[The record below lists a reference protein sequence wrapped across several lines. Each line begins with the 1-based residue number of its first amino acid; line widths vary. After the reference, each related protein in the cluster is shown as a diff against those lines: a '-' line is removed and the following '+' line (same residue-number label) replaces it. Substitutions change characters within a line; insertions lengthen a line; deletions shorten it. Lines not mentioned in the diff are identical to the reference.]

1 MVISMSTTQGA
12 SDPSERRDNQRF
24 DYEVLVQVTRGE
36 LSFQC
41 TSEDVSTGGMRLR
54 LEGPPPRVGERLR
67 VEFKL
72 PLLAD
77 PIRAEAEVRWIDR
90 SSSASCGVQF
100 MTGLRAREV
109 WAINRLHARR

>member
-1 MVISMSTTQGA
+1 MSTTEGA
-12 SDPSERRDNQRF
+12 SDDPSDRRDNQRF
-24 DYEVLVQVTRGE
+24 DYEVIVQVTRGD
-36 LSFQC
+36 LSFQSV
-41 TSEDVSTGGMRLR
+41 SEDVSTGGMRLR
-54 LEGPPPRVGERLR
+54 LEGAPPRVGERLR

-77 PIRAEAEVRWIDR
+77 PIRAEAEIRWIDR
-90 SSSASCGVQF
+90 SSVSSCGVQF

>member
-1 MVISMSTTQGA
+1 MSTTQGA

-24 DYEVLVQVTRGE
+24 DYDVIVQVTRGD
-36 LSFQC
+36 LTFRCS
-41 TSEDVSTGGMRLR
+41 SEDVSTGGMRLR
-54 LEGPPPRVGERLR
+54 LEGAPPRVGERLR

-72 PLLAD
+72 PLLHDA
-77 PIRAEAEVRWIDR
+77 IRAEAEVRWIDR

-109 WAINRLHARR
+109 WAINRLHSRR